1 MLTVIKLGG
10 SLYHSQ
16 QLSDYL
22 QNILAFAENQ
32 AVVLVAGGGP
42 FADVVRQAQQDHGF
56 SDKTAHQMAINAMR
70 QFALLLIDLV
80 PDAHILSQP
89 DQPLQA
95 IGLSVWLPDDSQLMT
110 ADLPQN
116 WQVTADSL
124 ALWLAQQLNASQLI
138 LIKSC
143 AVSSAQI
150 TDLSEHGIVDAHF
163 AKQYQRQPLPC
174 SLIQQVDVSD
184 GLTRQI
190 PLI

>member
-1 MLTVIKLGG
+1 MLSVIKLGG
-10 SLYHSQ
+10 SLYHSR
-16 QLSDYL
+16 QLSDCL
-22 QNILAFAENQ
+22 KNISAFAENQ

-42 FADVVRQAQQDHGF
+42 FADLVRQAQKEHAF
-56 SDKTAHQMAINAMR
+56 SDKTAHQMGINAMR
-70 QFALLLIDLV
+70 QFALLLIDLL
-80 PDAHILSQP
+80 PDAHIISRP
-89 DQPLQA
+89 DQSPPA
-95 IGLSVWLPDDSQLMT
+95 IGLTVWLPDDSQLMT

-124 ALWLAQQLNASQLI
+124 ALWLAQKVNASQLI

-150 TDLSEHGIVDAHF
+150 SDLSEHGILDAHF

-174 SLIQQVDVSD
+174 SLIQQVDVDD

>member
-10 SLYHSQ
+10 SLYHSR
-16 QLSDYL
+16 QLSTCL
-22 QNILAFAENQ
+22 QNILGYADTR

-42 FADVVRQAQQDHGF
+42 FADMVRQAQQDHAV
-56 SDKTAHQMAINAMR
+56 SDKTAHQMALNAMR
-70 QFALLLIDLV
+70 QFALLLIDLL
-80 PDAHILSQP
+80 PGAHIFSRS
-89 DQPLQA
+89 DQSRPA
-95 IGLSVWLPDDSQLMT
+95 NGLSIWLPDDSQLMA

-124 ALWLAQQLNASQLI
+124 ALWLAQQLNASQLM

-143 AVSSAQI
+143 VVSSAQI
-150 TDLSEHGIVDAHF
+150 RDLSEYGILDAYF

-174 SLIQQVDVSD
+174 SIIPQVDVTD

-190 PLI
+190 YLT

>member
-10 SLYHSQ
+10 SLYHNQ
-16 QLSDYL
+16 QLSDCL
-22 QNILAFAENQ
+22 QNISDFAEHQ

-42 FADVVRQAQQDHGF
+42 FADLVRQAQQDHGF

-70 QFALLLIDLV
+70 QFALLLIDLL
-80 PDAHILSQP
+80 PDAYIFSQP
-89 DQPLQA
+89 DQSLPA
-95 IGLSVWLPDDSQLMT
+95 NGLSLWLPDDSQLMT

-124 ALWLAQQLNASQLI
+124 ALWLAQKVNASQLI

-143 AVSSAQI
+143 AVGSAQI
-150 TDLSEHGIVDAHF
+150 SDLSEQGIVDAHF
-163 AKQYQRQPLPC
+163 AKLYQRQPLPC
-174 SLIQQVDVSD
+174 SLIQQADITD
-184 GLTRQI
+184 GLSRQI

>member
-16 QLSDYL
+16 QLSDCL
-22 QNILAFAENQ
+22 HSILAVAESQ

-42 FADVVRQAQQDHGF
+42 FADLVRQAQQDHGF

-70 QFALLLIDLV
+70 QFALLLIDLL
-80 PDAHILSQP
+80 PDAHIFSWP
-89 DQPLQA
+89 DQSLPA
-95 IGLSVWLPDDSQLMT
+95 NGLSVWLPDDGQLMT

-124 ALWLAQQLNASQLI
+124 ALWLAQQMNASQLI

-150 TDLSEHGIVDAHF
+150 STLSEHGIVDAHF

-174 SLIQQVDVSD
+174 SLIQQADIAD

>member
-16 QLSDYL
+16 QLSDCL
-22 QNILAFAENQ
+22 QHISAFAESQ

-42 FADVVRQAQQDHGF
+42 FADLVRQAQQDHGF

-70 QFALLLIDLV
+70 QFALLIIDLL
-80 PDAHILSQP
+80 PDTHIFSWS
-89 DQPLQA
+89 DQPLPA
-95 IGLSVWLPDDSQLMT
+95 TGLSVWLPDDSQLMA

-124 ALWLAQQLNASQLI
+124 ALWLTQKINASKLI
-138 LIKSC
+138 LIKRC
-143 AVSSAQI
+143 AVITAQI
-150 TDLSEHGIVDAHF
+150 TELSAHGIVDAHF
-163 AKQYQRQPLPC
+163 ATQYQRQPLPC
-174 SLIQQVDVSD
+174 SIIRQVDIGD

-190 PLI
+190 PMI

>member
-10 SLYHSQ
+10 SLYNSQ
-16 QLSDYL
+16 QLSDCL
-22 QNILAFAENQ
+22 QSILAYAENQ
-32 AVVLVAGGGP
+32 TVIVVAGGGP
-42 FADVVRQAQQDHGF
+42 FADLVRQAQQDHEF

-70 QFALLLIDLV
+70 QFALLLIDLL
-80 PDAHILSQP
+80 PDAHIFSRP
-89 DQPLQA
+89 DQPLPA
-95 IGLSVWLPDDSQLMT
+95 TGLSVWLPDDSQLMT

-124 ALWLAQQLNASQLI
+124 ALWLAQQVNASQLI

-150 TDLSEHGIVDAHF
+150 SDLSEHGILDAHF
-163 AKQYQRQPLPC
+163 SKQYQRQPLPC
-174 SLIQQVDVSD
+174 SLIQQVDVGD

>member
-10 SLYHSQ
+10 SLYHSR
-16 QLSDYL
+16 QLSDCL

-42 FADVVRQAQQDHGF
+42 FADLVRQAQQDHRV

-70 QFALLLIDLV
+70 QFALLLIDLL
-80 PDAHILSQP
+80 PDAHIFSRS
-89 DQPLQA
+89 DQLLPA
-95 IGLSVWLPDDSQLMT
+95 NGLSIWLPDDSQLMA

-124 ALWLAQQLNASQLI
+124 SLWLAQQLNASQLI

-150 TDLSEHGIVDAHF
+150 SDLSEHGILDAHF
-163 AKQYQRQPLPC
+163 AKQYQQQPLPC
-174 SLIQQVDVSD
+174 SIIPQVEIAD
-184 GLTRQI
+184 GLTSQI
-190 PLI
+190 CLT